1 MHPSFSGSTLDSDV
15 ALLKLSTPIQT
26 SSTISYGRLA
36 ASGSDPAA
44 GAQLTVAGWYV
55 SSLTIFYEQR

>member
-1 MHPSFSGSTLDSDV
+1 MHPSFSGSTLNNDV

-26 SSTISYGRLA
+26 SGSISYGRLA

-44 GAQLTVAGWYV
+44 GSTLTVAGWYV
-55 SSLTIFYEQR
+55 FPSRNIH